1 MISAKRPRRAAS
13 GNAFRIGIYMS
24 VLERRPWLLA
34 SVAVF
39 VAGAALA
46 QTQPPAASSANAAPE
61 EEIVVTAKRLDTKR
75 DEISP
80 SLGASDYVID
90 SKAIAN
96 QPQGVDTSFNQVL
109 LQAPGV
115 SQDSYG
121 QLHVRNEHANL
132 QYRINGVILPEGISG
147 FGQALDPRFAQTI
160 DVITGT
166 LPAQYGYRTSGVVDI
181 TTKSGAFD
189 QAATLDV
196 YGGSHGT
203 LQPSAT
209 LSGSSGALNYFGS
222 ASYLRDDIGVENPT
236 PSANPIHDHTSQTHE
251 FAYLSDILSPDAR
264 ISAMVGSAIAFFDIP
279 NNQGQTAQYALAGVP
294 GFNSANLN
302 ERQRE
307 TNYYGIVALQVS
319 GDKLDYQIAPFTR
332 YSETKFTPDPTGDL
346 IFNGF
351 ADRSQLSSWSSGIQG
366 DGKYALSDDH
376 TLRAGVFFSA
386 ERTISQ
392 VTSAVFPVNALGV
405 QTSDQPFTIYDQ
417 NAKTGYLYGLYAQDE
432 WAITDALTLNF
443 GGRFDI
449 VNAYTDENQISP
461 RINLVWKPDDDTT
474 FHAGY
479 ARDFTPPPQELVA
492 SQSVDKF
499 IGTTKQPEVLENG
512 PVRAEREHYF
522 DIGALRTVIPGLDLG
537 LDTYYKIKRNL
548 IDEGQF
554 GESLVQSPFNYR
566 FGRAYGVEATGS
578 YHNGPFGAYANLAYG
593 EERGK
598 DIVSSQFFFS
608 AAELAYI
615 QNHAILTDHDQPWTI
630 SGGASY
636 AFTDRAGQ
644 LRASLDLLFGSGL
657 RRSPDNA
664 IEPNGEKLPS
674 YTQVNLGLAQD
685 IEGVGPLAGVT
696 VRFDVINLLDQSYEL
711 RDGTGVG
718 VGAAQYGQR
727 RGFYSGIS
735 KSF

>member
-1 MISAKRPRRAAS
+1 MSFAP
-13 GNAFRIGIYMS
+13 AF
-24 VLERRPWLLA
+24 
-34 SVAVF
+34 
-39 VAGAALA
+39 A
-46 QTQPPAASSANAAPE
+46 QTAPQPAASSDGL

-189 QAATLDV
+189 QAATLDL
-196 YGGSHGT
+196 YGGSYGT
-203 LQPSAT
+203 LQPSVTA
-209 LSGSSGALNYFGS
+209 SGSSGSLNYFGS
-222 ASYLRDDIGVENPT
+222 ASYLRNDIGVENPT
-236 PSANPIHDHTSQTHE
+236 PSADPIHDHSAQTHE

-264 ISAMVGSAIAFFDIP
+264 ITAMVGNSTAFFEIP
-279 NNQGQTAQYALAGVP
+279 NNPGQTANYALGGVP

-307 TNYYGIVALQVS
+307 INYYGIVALQVS

-332 YSETKFTPDPTGDL
+332 YSETKFTPDPVGDL

-351 ADRSQLSSWSSGIQG
+351 ADRSQLSSWSSGVQG
-366 DGKYALSDDH
+366 DTKYTLSDDH
-376 TLRAGVFFSA
+376 TLRGGVFVSA

-392 VTSAVFPVNALGV
+392 VTSSVFAVNGAGQQL
-405 QTSDQPFTIYDQ
+405 SDQPFTIYDQ
-417 NAKTGYLYGLYAQDE
+417 ESKTGYLYGLYLQDE
-432 WAITDALTLNF
+432 WAITDQLTLNF

-449 VNAYTDENQISP
+449 VNAYTNENQISP

-492 SQSVDKF
+492 SQSIDKYL
-499 IGTTKQPEVLENG
+499 GTTKQPGVLVNG

-537 LDTYYKIKRNL
+537 LDTYYKMKRNL

-566 FGRAYGVEATGS
+566 YGRAYGIEATGS
-578 YHNGPFGAYANLAYG
+578 YHNGPFGAYANVAYG
-593 EERGK
+593 RERGK
-598 DIVSSQFFFS
+598 DIVSSQFFF
-608 AAELAYI
+608 AADELAYI
-615 QNHAILTDHDQPWTI
+615 HTHAIDTDHDQAWTI
-630 SGGASY
+630 SGGTSY
-636 AFTDRAGQ
+636 SQADPIGQ

-657 RRSPDNA
+657 RRSPIDA
-664 IEPNGEKLPS
+664 LEPNGEKLPS
-674 YTQVNLGLAQD
+674 YAQVNLGLAQD
-685 IEGVGPLAGVT
+685 IEGAGIWSGVT
-696 VRFDVINLLDQSYEL
+696 VRFDVINLFDEVYEI

-718 VGAAQYGQR
+718 VGAPQYGQR
-727 RGFYSGIS
+727 RGFYGGIS

>member
-1 MISAKRPRRAAS
+1 
-13 GNAFRIGIYMS
+13 MS
-24 VLERRPWLLA
+24 VHQFGCALA
-34 SVAVF
+34 IGLATF
-39 VAGAALA
+39 VGATSIANRALA
-46 QTQPPAASSANAAPE
+46 QTSQPPAATNGGAPE
-61 EEIVVTAKRLDTKR
+61 EEIVVTAKRLDAKR

-96 QPQGVDTSFNQVL
+96 QPQGVDTGFNQVL

-115 SQDSYG
+115 SQDSFG

-147 FGQALDPRFAQTI
+147 FGQALDPRFVDSI

-166 LPAQYGYRTSGVVDI
+166 LPAQYGYRTSGVVDV

-189 QAATLDV
+189 QGATLDL
-196 YGGSHGT
+196 YGGGYGT
-203 LQPSAT
+203 LQPSITA
-209 LSGSSGALNYFGS
+209 SGSSGALNYFGS
-222 ASYLRDDIGVENPT
+222 ASYLRNDIGVENPT
-236 PSANPIHDHTSQTHE
+236 SSTNPIHDHAAQTHE

-264 ISAMVGSAIAFFDIP
+264 ITAMLGSSIGYFQIP
-279 NNQGQTAQYALAGVP
+279 DNPGQAPRYPVAGVS

-307 TNYYGIVALQVS
+307 INYYGILALQVS
-319 GDKLDYQIAPFTR
+319 GDRLDYQIAPFSR
-332 YSETKFTPDPTGDL
+332 YSETKFTPDAIGDL
-346 IFNGF
+346 VFNGF
-351 ADRSQLSSWSSGIQG
+351 ADRSQLSSWSSGIQA
-366 DGKYALSDDH
+366 DGKYQLTDDH
-376 TLRAGVFFSA
+376 TIRAGLFISA
-386 ERTISQ
+386 EKTISQ
-392 VTSAVFPVNALGV
+392 VTSAVLPTDPASG
-405 QTSDQPFTIYDQ
+405 QPFTIYGQ
-417 NAKTGYLYGLYAQDE
+417 SGKTGYLYGLYLQDE

-492 SQSVDKF
+492 SQSIAKF

-522 DIGALRTVIPGLDLG
+522 DVGALRTVIPGLDLG

-566 FGRAYGVEATGS
+566 FGRAYGVEATAS
-578 YHNGPFGAYANLAYG
+578 YHNGPFGAYANVAYG

-615 QNHAILTDHDQPWTI
+615 HNHAILTDHDQPWTM
-630 SGGASY
+630 SGGANY
-636 AFTDRAGQ
+636 AFSDPLGQ
-644 LRASLDLLFGSGL
+644 LRTSLDLLFGDGL

-664 IEPNGEKLPS
+664 VEPNGEKLPS
-674 YTQVNLGLAQD
+674 YAQVNLGFAQD
-685 IEGVGPLAGVT
+685 IEGSGSFSGVT
-696 VRFDVINLLDQSYEL
+696 IRFDVVNLFDQVYEI

-718 VGAAQYGQR
+718 VGAPQFGQR